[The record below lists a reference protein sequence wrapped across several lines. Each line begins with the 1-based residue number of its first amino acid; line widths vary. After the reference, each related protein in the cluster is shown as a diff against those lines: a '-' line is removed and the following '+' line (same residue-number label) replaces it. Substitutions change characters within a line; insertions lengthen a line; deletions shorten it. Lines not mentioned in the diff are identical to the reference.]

1 MVDILQLV
9 KSLPLR
15 LTDYHSKSDFDRK
28 LYPTQFEWNTIL
40 GSCRNYIHAA
50 DQLAAN
56 NE

>member
-28 LYPTQFEWNTIL
+28 SYPPQFDWKATL
-40 GSCRNYIHAA
+40 GSCCIYINDT

-56 NE
+56 DV